1 MKRGFEKGKGEVDAM
16 MWREKRERQEH
27 KRGTVVAAV
36 GTGQKREVQ
45 TEEKKIALIQMNQS
59 EFEV

>member
-1 MKRGFEKGKGEVDAM
+1 M
-16 MWREKRERQEH
+16 
-27 KRGTVVAAV
+27 AAV